1 MIIKNKLKCFIIDD
15 EKRAINS
22 LEFLLDYYCNE
33 IAEVIGSASNYEE
46 AIAFLNESTINVIFL
61 DIKLGDRNGF
71 EILEHIG
78 AHENIEV
85 IMVTAYSEYAL
96 EAFKYNAINYLLKPV
111 DPEQLQ
117 RTISKIN
124 ERINIGPSLAV
135 ANFLK
140 TQQER
145 IFFPTRDGYDSLR
158 YKEIIYIKGDGSYA
172 IVHTTNNKQITVSK
186 NLSFFENLLE
196 KQPDFVRIHKSYI
209 INKTHIQKIDK
220 HGGLKLVLTNDTDIP
235 VSPTMKNMV
244 MDFIG
249 F

>member
-1 MIIKNKLKCFIIDD
+1 MKNKLKCFIIDD
-15 EKRAINS
+15 EKRAVNS
-22 LEFLLDYYCNE
+22 LEFLLDYYCNDT
-33 IAEVIGSASNYEE
+33 AEVIGSAASYEE
-46 AIAFLNESTINVIFL
+46 AIAFLDETIPNVIFL
-61 DIKLGDRNGF
+61 DIKLGDRSGF

-78 AHENIEV
+78 TNENIEV

-117 RTISKIN
+117 RTIIKIN
-124 ERINIGPSLAV
+124 ERINIEPSLAV

-145 IFFPTRDGYDSLR
+145 VFFPTRDGYDSLL
-158 YKEIIYIKGDGSYA
+158 YKDIVYIKGDGSYA
-172 IVHTTNNKQITVSK
+172 IVHTTDNSQITVSK

-196 KQPDFVRIHKSYI
+196 KQLDFVRIHKSYI
-209 INKTHIQKIDK
+209 INKIHIKKIDK
-220 HGGLKLVLTNDTDIP
+220 QGGLKLVLTNGVDVPI
-235 VSPTMKNMV
+235 SPTMKTMV

>member
-1 MIIKNKLKCFIIDD
+1 MKNKLKCFIIDD
-15 EKRAINS
+15 EKRAVNS

-33 IAEVIGSASNYEE
+33 TVEVIGSARSYEE
-46 AIAFLNESTINVIFL
+46 AIAFLDENVPNVIFL

-78 AHENIEV
+78 ASENIEV

-117 RTISKIN
+117 KTILKIN
-124 ERINIGPSLAV
+124 DRINIEPSLAI

-145 IFFPTRDGYDSLR
+145 IFFPTRDGYDSLL
-158 YKEIIYIKGDGSYA
+158 YKDIVYIKGDGSYA
-172 IVHTTNNKQITVSK
+172 IVHTIDNSQITVSK

-196 KQPDFVRIHKSYI
+196 KQLDFVRIHKSYI
-209 INKTHIQKIDK
+209 INKTHIKKIDK
-220 HGGLKLVLTNDTDIP
+220 QGGLKLVLTNGIDVPI
-235 VSPTMKNMV
+235 SPTMKTMV

>member
-1 MIIKNKLKCFIIDD
+1 MKNKLTCFIIDD

-33 IAEVIGSASNYEE
+33 IVEVIGSAESYEE
-46 AIAFLNESTINVIFL
+46 AITFLDEKLPNIIFL
-61 DIKLGDRNGF
+61 DIKLGNRNGF
-71 EILEHIG
+71 EILEHIR

-117 RTISKIN
+117 KIILKIN
-124 ERINIGPSLAV
+124 ERINIKPSLAI

-145 IFFPTRDGYDSLR
+145 IFFPTRDGYDSLL
-158 YKEIIYIKGDGSYA
+158 YKDIVYIKADGSYA
-172 IVHTTNNKQITVSK
+172 VIHTTDNNQITVSK

-196 KQPDFVRIHKSYI
+196 KQLDFVRIHKSYI
-209 INKTHIQKIDK
+209 INKIHIKKIDK
-220 HGGLKLVLTNDTDIP
+220 QGGLKLVLTNGIDVPI
-235 VSPTMKNMV
+235 SPTMKTMV